1 MMPSRPCNKKVR
13 GLIEILEEAYYETQ
27 NSFNAEQWLL
37 KHEGDN
43 DLLKIAANQK
53 GIDDCTVLWYAV
65 CISHKV
71 AFIQRI
77 LQLAPDTIK
86 SKCRKYKLPLPLH
99 AAIRFHAPYDVIK
112 LLLDTYPEAVTVKNF
127 RFELPLHL
135 AVRSN
140 LPPALHALLNYHAPY
155 DVIKLLLD
163 TYPEAATVKN
173 FSVELPLHLAVCS
186 NSDYGIIRILLDAY
200 PEGAKMQDNE
210 GRLPLHHACQVKNND
225 MVAKLLEIYPE
236 GAEIQDK
243 KGCLPLHHACEMHN
257 SEMNINTLD
266 SLVRAYPRGTYTSD
280 NGGRTPKFW
289 FTGRSNVV
297 HDAFLAGVS
306 KDCIKWLLYSFPG
319 GGRMKRDIN
328 GMIPLHLACSKRT
341 PSYHEYIT
349 ALLERRQDE
358 QLSIQDNQGR
368 TPFQL
373 LPVNDL
379 FLLHRLVANSKGLSE
394 RAVRLFVDMF
404 PNSITTPNK
413 YGMLPFHCACLNRR
427 SKIEI
432 LMLFI
437 SMSPE
442 VIVPIQPS

>member
-1 MMPSRPCNKKVR
+1 M
-13 GLIEILEEAYYETQ
+13 
-27 NSFNAEQWLL
+27 
-37 KHEGDN
+37 
-43 DLLKIAANQK
+43 
-53 GIDDCTVLWYAV
+53 
-65 CISHKV
+65 V
-71 AFIQRI
+71 A
-77 LQLAPDTIK
+77 
-86 SKCRKYKLPLPLH
+86 KL
-99 AAIRFHAPYDVIK
+99 
-112 LLLDTYPEAVTVKNF
+112 
-127 RFELPLHL
+127 
-135 AVRSN
+135 
-140 LPPALHALLNYHAPY
+140 Y

-210 GRLPLHHACQVKNND
+210 GRLPLHHACQVKKND